1 MFLAD
6 LLRGLVLSFALW
18 QTPSVTLKK
27 NCVPFVRFEP
37 LLCRVCKKQ
46 WPPKE
51 ALRKE
56 VSMSSEKEHI
66 QNGGNPCKI
75 RISAVF
81 YACLP
86 IICGINL
93 QADSLDNLCR

>member
-1 MFLAD
+1 MRRCAGLQYSPHAAPPLA
-6 LLRGLVLSFALW
+6 
-18 QTPSVTLKK
+18 
-27 NCVPFVRFEP
+27 NRFEMDYGSNP
-37 LLCRVCKKQ
+37 VRSSAKEKNT
-46 WPPKE
+46 PKE
-51 ALRKE
+51 ALHKE
-56 VSMSSEKEHI
+56 VSLSSEKEYI

-75 RISAVF
+75 RISAAF